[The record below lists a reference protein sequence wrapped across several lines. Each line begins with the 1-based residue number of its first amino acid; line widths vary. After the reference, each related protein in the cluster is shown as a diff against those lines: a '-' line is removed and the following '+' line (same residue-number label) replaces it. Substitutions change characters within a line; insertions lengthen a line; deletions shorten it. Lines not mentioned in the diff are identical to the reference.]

1 MRSLQSGLSYV
12 EVLVAT
18 LLITVALVP
27 MIEALAPGVQGSALY
42 RQQAESHYALTG
54 KLETVLAEPFADL
67 DAAATAAGAYTAPT
81 SYSDLAA
88 VVPHQVFIWRY
99 DADDADAD
107 GNVFTGGED
116 DLLWVQ
122 VQSQNGN
129 QALETLLSQY

>member
-27 MIEALAPGVQGSALY
+27 MIEALAPGVQGSLLH
-42 RQQAESHYALTG
+42 RQQAESYYALAG

-122 VQSQNGN
+122 VQSRNGN

>member
-1 MRSLQSGLSYV
+1 MRWLQSGLSYV
-12 EVLVAT
+12 EVVVAT

-27 MIEALAPGVQGSALY
+27 MIEALAPGVQGSALH

-54 KLETVLAEPFADL
+54 KLETVLAEPFAAL
-67 DAAATAAGAYTAPT
+67 DAAATVAGAYTTPT

-122 VQSQNGN
+122 VQSQNGS
-129 QALETLLSQY
+129 QVLETLLSQY